1 MNRKMYW
8 GVAILIL
15 LLGTATL
22 FIFINEFAKDS
33 ELDVQLKEA
42 EKVANRIKQ
51 QQKKQVSEDEPG
63 YKVQV
68 VQGNE
73 KVKDVSNETVSTE
86 EEVFPRTR
94 AEFEAL
100 PLEQQKALKHAARS
114 AFWKERGL
122 DPPPPGYTYRQ
133 NQDGYHLVKE
143 GEALFR
149 ITWDNFGYHNYHQL
163 SETEWEEY
171 KALEVIAVYGLPGP
185 RKPEATPAVVALA
198 KEWYDKLN
206 EKTWGPRP
214 GVSVSASG
222 GVWNTLSKEDG
233 YERINRLAM
242 EKLASLPPPSRSSVI
257 DYAIV
262 DRLLIELKTEL
273 EEK

>member
-1 MNRKMYW
+1 MKRRMYW

-15 LLGTATL
+15 LIGTAAV
-22 FIFINEFAKDS
+22 FIIQQELAENSKLNERLADAQKLAD
-33 ELDVQLKEA
+33 K
-42 EKVANRIKQ
+42 IKQ
-51 QQKKQVSEDEPG
+51 QRESKDEQG
-63 YKVQV
+63 YKDLV

-73 KVKDVSNETVSTE
+73 KEKDVSNKTVSTK

-100 PLEQQKALKHAARS
+100 PLDQQEALKHAARS

-122 DPPPPGYTYRQ
+122 DPPPPGYTYRE

-163 SETEWEEY
+163 SDTEWEEY
-171 KALEVIAVYGLPGP
+171 KALRVIAVYGLSGP
-185 RKPEATPAVVALA
+185 RKPEATPEVVALA

-222 GVWNTLSKEDG
+222 GVWNTLSTEEG
-233 YERINRLAM
+233 FERINRLAM
-242 EKLASLPPPSRSSVI
+242 EKLDSMTPPSRSGMI
-257 DYAIV
+257 DYIIV